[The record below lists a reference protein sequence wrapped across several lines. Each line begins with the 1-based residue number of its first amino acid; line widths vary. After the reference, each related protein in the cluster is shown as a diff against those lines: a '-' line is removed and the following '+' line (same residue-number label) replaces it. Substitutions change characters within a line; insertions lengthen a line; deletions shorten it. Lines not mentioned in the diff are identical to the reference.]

1 MQKMFLVFS
10 VLMVMAIGLLNQ
22 VSHGYCSDDNVLFIL
37 DCSGSMW
44 GRVEGKPK
52 IVIAKTLLKELV
64 STLPSHMNMGLM
76 AYGHSRKGD
85 CSDIAMV
92 SDMDGSCEKLD
103 AALSHLIPKGKTPI
117 AEALEKGVA
126 VLSRLENPGTVVLI
140 SDGMET
146 CGGTPC
152 ELVNSFREKGIALTV
167 HVIGFQVGG
176 ETENQLQCIANAGNG
191 GYFSAK
197 NTTELRASLE
207 QIKGSVLEHSPLPKP
222 PEPAQIT
229 IKEAKSKRLKLP
241 GPGTVILKPA
251 DWVSMPPKYWA
262 LIDAE
267 TGQNIARSN
276 KESLRVKPGEY
287 QVMWRQSEH
296 GHSDTNLTSTVT
308 VNSRQKVFL
317 PLDTGIRLNL
327 PEGIKTP
334 KWWALSQVNGGAV
347 VARFS
352 QTLSPQVVPAGEYDL
367 LWRQSEHGSQTVNM
381 GAVNLEAGRLNDVL
395 LDMGVHVVRAEWLE
409 SSFKKMSVFNEANQ
423 LVGQWRHEDASLL
436 PQGDYRL
443 IIRPTEHHHSD
454 VIWGKFKVLEH
465 GFTTVSIDSGIKFIY
480 TPDTPAP
487 YAIIFVNLKSNDEIT
502 MKETWA
508 PQPLPPGKYRLD
520 WWEDQHNATRQ
531 TLIDSFEIPPH
542 TMIEMEI

>member
-1 MQKMFLVFS
+1 MQKLSLIFT
-10 VLMVMAIGLLNQ
+10 VLMVVAIVLLTQ
-22 VSHGYCSDDNVLFIL
+22 ASHGYSSDGNVLFVL

-52 IVIAKTLLKELV
+52 IVIAKNLLKELV
-64 STLPSHMNMGLM
+64 STLPSHLNMGLM

-92 SDMDGSCEKLD
+92 SDMDGAGEKLN
-103 AALSHLIPKGKTPI
+103 AALSHLVPRGKTPI
-117 AEALEKGVA
+117 AGALEKGVEI
-126 VLSRLENPGTVVLI
+126 LSSHENPGTVILI

-152 ELVNSFREKGIALTV
+152 ELVNTFREKGIALTV
-167 HVIGFQVGG
+167 HVIGFQVAG
-176 ETENQLQCIANAGNG
+176 EAENQLKCIARAGNG
-191 GYFSAK
+191 GYFSAT
-197 NTTELRASLE
+197 NTMELRNSLDR
-207 QIKGSVLEHSPLPKP
+207 IKGSVLEDTPLSQP

-229 IKEAKSKRLKLP
+229 MEESKSKRLKLP

-251 DWVSMPPKYWA
+251 DWVAMPPKYWA
-262 LIDAE
+262 LVDAE
-267 TGQNIARSN
+267 TGKSVAKSN

-296 GHSDTNLTSTVT
+296 GHIETNLTSTVT

-327 PEGIKTP
+327 PTGIEAP
-334 KWWALSQVNGGAV
+334 KWWALSQVNGEALA
-347 VARFS
+347 ARFS
-352 QTLSPQVVPAGEYDL
+352 GTVSPQVVPAGEYDL

-381 GAVNLEAGRLNDVL
+381 GPVKLEAGRLNDVL
-395 LDMGVHVVRAEWLE
+395 LDMGVHVVLADWLE
-409 SSFKKMSVFNEANQ
+409 SSFKYFSMVNEEKQ
-423 LVGQWRHEDASLL
+423 LVAHWNHGGTSLL
-436 PQGDYRL
+436 PQGKYRL

-454 VIWGKFKVLEH
+454 VVWGNVEIAEH
-465 GFTTVSIDSGIKFIY
+465 GLTSITIDSGIKFIY
-480 TPDTPAP
+480 EPGTPAP

-502 MKETWA
+502 MKETWS

-520 WWEDQHNATRQ
+520 WWEDQHNAKRQ
-531 TLIDSFEIPPH
+531 TLIDSFDVPPH
-542 TMIEMEI
+542 TLVEMEI